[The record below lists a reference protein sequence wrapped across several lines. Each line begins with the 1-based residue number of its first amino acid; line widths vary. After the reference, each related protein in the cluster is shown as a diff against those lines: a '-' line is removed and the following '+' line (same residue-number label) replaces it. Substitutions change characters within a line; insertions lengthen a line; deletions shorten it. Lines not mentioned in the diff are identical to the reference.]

1 MNKIIYFTNA
11 LDQKSF
17 VDYLKKWKVSPNL
30 SNQNFH
36 NKLIKSLSLAFDVEV
51 VSVRAINSNFENSK
65 LSKDVVQEGNIKWNY
80 PEVSTSKVAKLLLL
94 NSRVNK
100 ALSLD
105 NSDYVIFVDAL
116 NYSLVKAAYK
126 LHKKKGYKII
136 GVCTDNPFNIS
147 FTSNSYRK
155 NLMKYA
161 SNLDGYVVLTEGI
174 NQIYNLHNK
183 PYIQIDGVSEE
194 VKLEEKNLVEGKYI
208 YFGGSLMEEYGV
220 YSLIDAFLRL
230 KLKDVKLVICGHHLQ
245 REKLFNKIGG
255 NESIIYLGPVSYLD
269 NLALER
275 KAILSVNPRPIN
287 PKIDDYSIPSKTLE
301 CLSIKCLN
309 VTVDNNILKK
319 NYEDVIIWSK
329 SSSPEDLETAIS
341 KALSLSEN
349 EKEKIIESGYK
360 KVMLRTSQKAIS
372 EQLKLF
378 LSKFFLN

>member
-126 LHKKKGYKII
+126 LHKKKRYKII

-183 PYIQIDGVSEE
+183 PYIVGILLDQQ
-194 VKLEEKNLVEGKYI
+194 N
-208 YFGGSLMEEYGV
+208 
-220 YSLIDAFLRL
+220 FL
-230 KLKDVKLVICGHHLQ
+230 
-245 REKLFNKIGG
+245 
-255 NESIIYLGPVSYLD
+255 YL
-269 NLALER
+269 
-275 KAILSVNPRPIN
+275 
-287 PKIDDYSIPSKTLE
+287 
-301 CLSIKCLN
+301 
-309 VTVDNNILKK
+309 
-319 NYEDVIIWSK
+319 
-329 SSSPEDLETAIS
+329 
-341 KALSLSEN
+341 
-349 EKEKIIESGYK
+349 
-360 KVMLRTSQKAIS
+360 
-372 EQLKLF
+372 
-378 LSKFFLN
+378 